1 MQADAPRS
9 LLAGKSLRYTRTM
22 PGKPEHLRCPHQ
34 EIQEIAKRRRLGIGI
49 WVNDGGYRLPLPGPG
64 NDGSLKAQPV

>member
-1 MQADAPRS
+1 M
-9 LLAGKSLRYTRTM
+9 
-22 PGKPEHLRCPHQ
+22 
-34 EIQEIAKRRRLGIGI
+34 IATVTSKGQVTLPVEARRRLGIGI